1 MLNYLSVIIMN
12 KKAKGS
18 LLLLL
23 GTIIW
28 GTAFVA
34 QDIAMAHV
42 GPFTFQAVRCFM
54 ALLVLIPTT
63 LITDRKN
70 KTEFTYMQRWADKKL
85 WIAGILCGIPLF
97 IACNLQQLGIAEN
110 TGAGKSAFITAMYII
125 FVPIIGLFRKQKIRW
140 TIPVSVLMAV
150 VGLYYLSCYGVT
162 QISTG
167 DLLLFG
173 CAIAFS
179 VQITFVDIFA
189 NAVDA
194 VRLSTIQALVCTVL
208 SSIFMFIL
216 ETPTWAGIYA
226 ALLPLIFVGCLSMG
240 LSYTLQIVG
249 QKSLDPSVASLIMS
263 MESVFAVIAGGI
275 IQKQWLK
282 NWEFVGCILVLV
294 AVVISQLP
302 QRKKKTA

>member
-1 MLNYLSVIIMN
+1 MKMN
-12 KKAKGS
+12 KKLKGS
-18 LLLLL
+18 LVLLLA
-23 GTIIW
+23 TTIW

-34 QDIAMAHV
+34 QDEAMAFV

-54 ALLVLIPTT
+54 ALLVLLPTS
-63 LITDRKN
+63 LIADRK
-70 KTEFTYMQRWADKKL
+70 KSDGLSYGKRWADKKL
-85 WIAGILCGIPLF
+85 WKAGILCGIPLF

-125 FVPIIGLFRKQKIRW
+125 FVPIIGLLRKQKIRW
-140 TIPVSVLMAV
+140 TIPVSVLLAV

-189 NAVDA
+189 NSVDV
-194 VRLSTIQALVCTVL
+194 VRLSTIQALVCTIL
-208 SSIFMFIL
+208 SSVFMFIL
-216 ETPTWAGIYA
+216 ETPTWSGIYD
-226 ALLPLIFVGCLSMG
+226 ALLPLAYVGCLSMG

-249 QKSLDPSVASLIMS
+249 QKNLDPSVASLIMS

-282 NWEFVGCILVLV
+282 QWEFIGCILVLA
-294 AVVISQLP
+294 AVIISQLP

>member
-1 MLNYLSVIIMN
+1 MELI
-12 KKAKGS
+12 
-18 LLLLL
+18 
-23 GTIIW
+23 
-28 GTAFVA
+28 
-34 QDIAMAHV
+34 
-42 GPFTFQAVRCFM
+42 GPFTFQAIRCFL
-54 ALLVLIPTT
+54 AVVGLIPV
-63 LITDRKN
+63 IAVMDCFKN
-70 KTEFTYMQRWADKKL
+70 DGMTFWSRWKDKKL
-85 WIAGILCGIPLF
+85 WKTGLLCGLPLF
-97 IACNLQQLGIAEN
+97 LACNLQQFGLVDVD
-110 TGAGKSAFITAMYII
+110 AGKSGFLTAMYIVI
-125 FVPIIGLFRKQKIRW
+125 VPIIGLMRKKPFSPM
-140 TIPVSVLMAV
+140 IPVSVVLAV
-150 VGLYYLSCYGVT
+150 CGLYCL
-162 QISTG
+162 TG
-167 DLLLFG
+167 MSGGLVVADLLLLG
-173 CAIAFS
+173 CALMFA

-216 ETPTWAGIYA
+216 ETPTWTGIYA

-282 NWEFVGCILVLV
+282 KWELVGCILVLV